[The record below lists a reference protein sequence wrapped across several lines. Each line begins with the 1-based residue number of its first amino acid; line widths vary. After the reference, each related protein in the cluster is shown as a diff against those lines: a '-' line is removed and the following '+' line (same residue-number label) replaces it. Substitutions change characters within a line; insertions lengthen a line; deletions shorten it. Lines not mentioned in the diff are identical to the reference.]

1 MRLAQWRSLLL
12 TAASFLLLYL
22 SQNDNGPDGTTPLDQ
37 VPFHLY
43 RTSYDIRPTYG
54 SIANNAQTVFGNT
67 AAVSGPSCWAYPD
80 MLEVGVTVQVLTA
93 RAPVR
98 PEHAAAVAR
107 ALSEPLPPVLNLV
120 EARTHFAM
128 WCVLSSPLTLTNNL
142 TDSDGLDAVW
152 PIITNTEGERRL
164 MRELAR
170 ARARARARDAP
181 RALSRRLTPFPP
193 SSRKPSL

>member
-1 MRLAQWRSLLL
+1 MAVAVADRRVLPTPL
-12 TAASFLLLYL
+12 SFLP
-22 SQNDNGPDGTTPLDQ
+22 QNDNGPDGTTPLDQ
-37 VPFHLY
+37 LPFHLY

-54 SIANNAQTVFGNT
+54 SIASNAQTVFGNT

-142 TDSDGLDAVW
+142 TDSAGLDAVW
-152 PIITNTEGERRL
+152 PIITNTEGE
-164 MRELAR
+164 EDSHVR
-170 ARARARARDAP
+170 ARARARARG
-181 RALSRRLTPFPP
+181 RARACATCALTTP
-193 SSRKPSL
+193 

>member
-1 MRLAQWRSLLL
+1 
-12 TAASFLLLYL
+12 
-22 SQNDNGPDGTTPLDQ
+22 
-37 VPFHLY
+37 
-43 RTSYDIRPTYG
+43 
-54 SIANNAQTVFGNT
+54 
-67 AAVSGPSCWAYPD
+67 
-80 MLEVGVTVQVLTA
+80 VGVTVQVLTA